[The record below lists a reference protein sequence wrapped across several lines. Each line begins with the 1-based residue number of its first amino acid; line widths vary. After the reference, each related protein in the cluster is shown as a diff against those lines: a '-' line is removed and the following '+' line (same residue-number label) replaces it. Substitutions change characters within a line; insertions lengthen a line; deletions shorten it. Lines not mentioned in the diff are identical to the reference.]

1 MSVIKFGAWQDL
13 SGNEVANSSEPIGDV
28 GLVLVKTQTVGSGVS
43 SVTVTNAF
51 SSTFDNYKIVY
62 HGGSGSGFGSL
73 LMTLGSTT
81 TDYYWG
87 RYYIFYSDGTI
98 STSNGNADSSWSVGT
113 IQNNPDLTMVSV
125 DLFGPYLSV
134 STMMQLN
141 VRLSGLSGA
150 VGGGG
155 GFLDSTTSYTSFTLT
170 ASANT
175 MTGGTVRVY
184 GYRN

>member
-1 MSVIKFGAWQDL
+1 MSTMKFIAWQDL
-13 SGNEVANSSEPIGDV
+13 DGNEIANAAYPP
-28 GLVLVKTQTVGSGVS
+28 GLVFIKSQEVGTAVS
-43 SVTVTNAF
+43 SVTVTDAF

-87 RYYIFYSDGTI
+87 RYYVYYSGGSI
-98 STSNGNADSSWSVGT
+98 NSSGGSADSSWSVGT
-113 IQNNPDLTMVSV
+113 IQDNPNLTMVSV

-150 VGGGG
+150 AGGGG
-155 GFLDSTTSYTSFTLT
+155 GFLNSTTSYTSFTLT

-175 MTGGTVRVY
+175 MTGGTIRVY
-184 GYRN
+184 GYNNG